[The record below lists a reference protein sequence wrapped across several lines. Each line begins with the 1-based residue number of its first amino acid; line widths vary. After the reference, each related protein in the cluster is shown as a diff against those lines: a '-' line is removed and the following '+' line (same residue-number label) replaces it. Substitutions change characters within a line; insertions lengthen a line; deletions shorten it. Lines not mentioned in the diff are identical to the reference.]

1 MYAPCAGRLVTHCS
15 LTTRIDTTDNP
26 LMSKARLTVHLQAA
40 QRSATSREGVVRTAL
55 STEKNRSQAASRM
68 KVGLGLQ
75 TQESQYLFS
84 TENAVNAVIHHKKVS
99 FG

>member
-1 MYAPCAGRLVTHCS
+1 
-15 LTTRIDTTDNP
+15 
-26 LMSKARLTVHLQAA
+26 MSKAHLTVRIQAA
-40 QRSATSREGVVRTAL
+40 QRSTTSREGVVRTAL
-55 STEKNRSQAASRM
+55 STEKSRAQAASRI

-84 TENAVNAVIHHKKVS
+84 TEDAANAVIHHKKVN

>member
-1 MYAPCAGRLVTHCS
+1 MAQRALVGA
-15 LTTRIDTTDNP
+15 LTADNP
-26 LMSKARLTVHLQAA
+26 SMSKVHLTVRFQAA
-40 QRSATSREGVVRTAL
+40 QRATTSREGVVRTAL
-55 STEKNRSQAASRM
+55 STEKSCLQAASRL

-84 TENAVNAVIHHKKVS
+84 TEDAVNAVIHHKKVN